1 MKRSL
6 VAIILLSVL
15 LALCACGGKTG
26 PAAMES
32 LSPTPTTAPTP
43 EQSAAEKALA
53 AMSTDE
59 KIGQLF
65 MIRPESLDPNLTPA
79 QVHNA
84 EQYGATEVSDAMAAT
99 LKEYPAGG
107 IAVFSKNIS
116 SPAQLTSFVAALQNA
131 SATPLIMGIDEEGGS
146 VARIGNSKSFDV
158 PKYGSMGKIG
168 ATGDT
173 ENAGNVGYTIGS
185 YLKKYGFTLDFAPV
199 ADVNT
204 NPHNIVIGNRAFGSD
219 PELVA
224 GMVSAEIDGLHRAGI
239 MSCAKHFPG
248 HGDTMGDTHDGY
260 VSVTKTWE
268 ELKNCELIPFV
279 AAMKA
284 GTDMIMA
291 AHITAVNVTDDG
303 LPASLSKELITD
315 KLRGELGYKG
325 VIITDSMG
333 MGAIE
338 NKYSSADAAVKA
350 ILAGADVVLMPM
362 DYRAAF
368 EGVRKAV
375 EDGTISEKRLDES
388 VLRILN
394 LKEQYGILK

>member
-1 MKRSL
+1 MKKIL
-6 VAIILLSVL
+6 AVVILLCVL
-15 LALCACGGKTG
+15 LSLGTCGRKIG
-26 PAAMES
+26 PAAERDS
-32 LSPTPTTAPTP
+32 SPTPTP
-43 EQSAAEKALA
+43 EQSVAEKALA

-65 MIRPESLDPNLTPA
+65 IVRPESLDPGLTPA
-79 QVHNA
+79 QVHNT
-84 EQYGATEVSDAMAAT
+84 EQYGITEMSDAMAGT
-99 LKEYPAGG
+99 LKKYPAGG
-107 IAVFSKNIS
+107 IVVFSKNIL
-116 SPAQLTSFVAALQNA
+116 SPSQLTSFVAALQNA
-131 SATPLIMGIDEEGGS
+131 SATPLIMGVDEEGGS
-146 VARIGNSKSFDV
+146 VARIGNSKNFDV

-173 ENAGNVGYTIGS
+173 ANAGDVGYAIGS

-204 NPHNIVIGNRAFGSD
+204 NPNNIVIGNRAFGSD
-219 PELVA
+219 PKLVA
-224 GMVSAEIDGLHRAGI
+224 GMVSAEIGGLHRAGV

-248 HGDTMGDTHDGY
+248 HGDTAGDTHDGY
-260 VSVTKTWE
+260 VSVTKTWD
-268 ELKNCELIPFV
+268 ELKSCELIPFIE
-279 AAMKA
+279 AMKA

-315 KLRGELGYKG
+315 RLRGELGYHG
-325 VIITDSMG
+325 VVITDSLA

-350 ILAGADVVLMPM
+350 IAAGVDIVLIPM

-375 EDGTISEKRLDES
+375 EDGTISKERLDES